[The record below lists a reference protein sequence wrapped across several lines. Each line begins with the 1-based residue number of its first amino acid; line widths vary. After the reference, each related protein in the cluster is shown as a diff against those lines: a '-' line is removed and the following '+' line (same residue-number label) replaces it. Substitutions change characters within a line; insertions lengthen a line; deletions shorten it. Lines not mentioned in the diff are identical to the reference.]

1 MTMPKGFKVE
11 NGYAT
16 SAELGGKSYHQIAEI
31 MTDRGFKMNHST
43 ARNITVDSLKKLAEV
58 VANFHDVKWIVYL
71 FSILLE
77 NKTRAN
83 IINNSLMNRLYK
95 IVLRES

>member
-58 VANFHDVKWIVYL
+58 VANFHDVEYTEKELIKIAKDPR
-71 FSILLE
+71 FQSGICD
-77 NKTRAN
+77 
-83 IINNSLMNRLYK
+83 IIK
-95 IVLRES
+95 DIE

>member
-58 VANFHDVKWIVYL
+58 IVNFHDVKCTDKELIKIAKDPR
-71 FSILLE
+71 FQSGICD
-77 NKTRAN
+77 
-83 IINNSLMNRLYK
+83 IIK
-95 IVLRES
+95 DIE